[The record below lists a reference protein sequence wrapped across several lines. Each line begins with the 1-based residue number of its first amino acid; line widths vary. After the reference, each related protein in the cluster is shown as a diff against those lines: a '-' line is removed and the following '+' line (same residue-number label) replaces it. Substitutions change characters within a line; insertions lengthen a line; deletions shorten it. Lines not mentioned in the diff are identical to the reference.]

1 MLPVR
6 EASIIRAIEL
16 NGAAVDSNK
25 ESFRWGRL
33 AAIAPSV
40 VAAAAIPQAA
50 KPDSQ
55 RLSET
60 LDDVIDRRA
69 KFLTDYQ
76 DAAYAKRYV
85 DFVAKVR
92 VVEAA
97 RQPGATDLTEA
108 VARYYF
114 KLLAIKD
121 EYEVARLY
129 AETDFV
135 QRVAAQFEGDYKLNF
150 HLAPPTLNRA
160 AKNGEPKKSKYGPW
174 MMPAFRVL
182 AKLRGY
188 RGTALDIFARS
199 PERKME
205 RALIGEYEAVVA
217 EILDR
222 MTPQNYPIA
231 VDLASIPE
239 HIRGY
244 GHVKDR
250 HLKDAKVREKALLA
264 QLRDAKAPAV
274 MAPVIVHAG

>member
-1 MLPVR
+1 MLSDATSGFNCNVGFKR
-6 EASIIRAIEL
+6 SSI
-16 NGAAVDSNK
+16 
-25 ESFRWGRL
+25 
-33 AAIAPSV
+33 
-40 VAAAAIPQAA
+40 
-50 KPDSQ
+50 
-55 RLSET
+55 
-60 LDDVIDRRA
+60 VI
-69 KFLTDYQ
+69 
-76 DAAYAKRYV
+76 
-85 DFVAKVR
+85 
-92 VVEAA
+92 
-97 RQPGATDLTEA
+97 
-108 VARYYF
+108 
-114 KLLAIKD
+114 
-121 EYEVARLY
+121 
-129 AETDFV
+129 
-135 QRVAAQFEGDYKLNF
+135 VAAQFEGDYKLNF
-150 HLAPPTLNRA
+150 HLAPPTLNKA

-182 AKLRGY
+182 AKLRRY

>member
-1 MLPVR
+1 M
-6 EASIIRAIEL
+6 AQQ
-16 NGAAVDSNK
+16 G
-25 ESFRWGRL
+25 
-33 AAIAPSV
+33 
-40 VAAAAIPQAA
+40 
-50 KPDSQ
+50 
-55 RLSET
+55 
-60 LDDVIDRRA
+60 
-69 KFLTDYQ
+69 Y
-76 DAAYAKRYV
+76 AYT
-85 DFVAKVR
+85 FGGLVR
-92 VVEAA
+92 VTRSVF
-97 RQPGATDLTEA
+97 RHSDQPLDASCDCA
-108 VARYYF
+108 VCSRFSRGY
-114 KLLAIKD
+114 LH
-121 EYEVARLY
+121 
-129 AETDFV
+129 
-135 QRVAAQFEGDYKLNF
+135 
-150 HLAPPTLNRA
+150 HLAPPTLNKA

-182 AKLRGY
+182 AKLRRY